1 MVLVALPFIGNILNG
16 FSFTLSSHSFVVS
29 KTEFLH
35 DMAEKGIYRN
45 DDKALIVSS
54 PPYSFGFEGIDVVM
68 DNDYERKSLFL
79 DESYDFVFTSN
90 SSDVEFVDR
99 IVKIGGIVV
108 MLNSLRDKPSK
119 CAFKEQLHYRVVY
132 LRSYGSSMIV
142 ALRKTSSAIKHQ
154 YGTWVV
160 FVLVVYVFNF
170 LFCYLEEVHHV
181 SLMAHVCIHFPCCA
195 SMIWYDDDDDNT
207 INKLIST
214 YDNVKLDILYMNFI

>member
-1 MVLVALPFIGNILNG
+1 MKKKHFHGGTRIALNPHNSIVIRIPDTKVLRILSRSLFLVMVLVALPFIGNILNG

-29 KTEFLH
+29 KIEFLH

-154 YGTWVV
+154 YGT
-160 FVLVVYVFNF
+160 
-170 LFCYLEEVHHV
+170 
-181 SLMAHVCIHFPCCA
+181 
-195 SMIWYDDDDDNT
+195 
-207 INKLIST
+207 
-214 YDNVKLDILYMNFI
+214 